1 MMCSLMSLPCSLLAS
16 LGQQCSP
23 MLLVKPAWTIPPL
36 LIFIICVATAAFAY
50 KEELC
55 SESNY
60 AFLAASNVKVVGLI
74 IFFCLL
80 LENSSLICVC
90 SLFHVPLPSVLM

>member
-1 MMCSLMSLPCSLLAS
+1 MISSLMPLPCSLLAS
-16 LGQQCSP
+16 LGLPCSP

-36 LIFIICVATAAFAY
+36 LIVIISVATAAFAY

-60 AFLAASNVKVVGLI
+60 AFLAASNVEVVGLI
-74 IFFCLL
+74 FFFVSFWKIHH
-80 LENSSLICVC
+80 SSVFALYFM
-90 SLFHVPLPSVLM
+90 SLRHLF